1 LQNRPVDRNQGR
13 YEESCICLWSF
24 INISKKLKKV
34 NQSIYLVV
42 FIKEMIPYYL
52 ERMKKSGENVMVNTS
67 LERFKMII

>member
-1 LQNRPVDRNQGR
+1 M
-13 YEESCICLWSF
+13 
-24 INISKKLKKV
+24 
-34 NQSIYLVV
+34 VV